1 MSIFVKY
8 GSIKGDATHQEHKEW
23 VAVDSMQW
31 GVGRSISTTPGNVQD
46 REASEPSISEVTVTK
61 VMDGSSIHL
70 FKEACT
76 GNKGQDCL
84 IHIVQTGTPGRTV
97 AEYKLYNTLVSS
109 YSASSGGDSPSE
121 SIGFNFTKMEYKYIT
136 YDATGKPSPALAS
149 YDMATTKSG

>member
-8 GSIKGDATHQEHKEW
+8 GTIKGDATHQEHKEW
-23 VAVDSMQW
+23 IAVDSLQW
-31 GVGRSISTTPGNVQD
+31 GVGRSISTSPGNTQD

-61 VMDGSSIHL
+61 AMDGSSIYL

-84 IHIVQTGTPGRTV
+84 VHVVQTGAPGRTV
-97 AEYKLYNTLVSS
+97 LEYKLSDTLVSS
-109 YSASSGGDSPSE
+109 YSASSGGDAPTE
-121 SIGFNFTKMEYKYIT
+121 SVSFNFTKIEYKYIT
-136 YDATGKPSPALAS
+136 YDAAGSPKPATAF